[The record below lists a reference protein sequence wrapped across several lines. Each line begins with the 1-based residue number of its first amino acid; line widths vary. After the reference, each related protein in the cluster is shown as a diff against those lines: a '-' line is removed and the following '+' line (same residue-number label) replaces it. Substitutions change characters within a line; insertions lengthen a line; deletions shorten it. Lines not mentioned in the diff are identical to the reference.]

1 MSNCFIDSI
10 ITFFLLI
17 QLISVYKLHNYKKKF
32 NFNQTINIFKNKN
45 VWIII
50 PLFIYSI
57 CIYINQKS

>member
-1 MSNCFIDSI
+1 MSDCFIDSI
-10 ITFFLLI
+10 ITFFLII
-17 QLISVYKLHNYKKKF
+17 QLISVYKLQNSKKKF
-32 NFNQTINIFKNKN
+32 NFNQTLNIFKNNN